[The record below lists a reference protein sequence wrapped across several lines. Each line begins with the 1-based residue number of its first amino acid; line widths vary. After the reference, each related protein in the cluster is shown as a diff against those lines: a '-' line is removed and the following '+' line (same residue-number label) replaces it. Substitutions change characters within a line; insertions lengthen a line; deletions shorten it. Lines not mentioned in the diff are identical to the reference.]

1 VTEISCQEVWR
12 ALSDYI
18 DGETEADLRTLVES
32 HLNACPRCKSVYDGT
47 KNIAKLVA
55 EGLEYEMPEGF
66 SKRLYD
72 KIKDK

>member
-1 VTEISCQEVWR
+1 MTEISCHEAWR
-12 ALSDYI
+12 AASDYV
-18 DGETEADLRTLVES
+18 DAEMDADLRTRVEA
-32 HLNACPRCKSVYDGT
+32 HLKVCPRCKSIYDGT

-55 EGLEYEMPEGF
+55 EGLEYELPEGF